1 MYKDDS
7 QLSYQRYNRMN
18 WYALC
23 WP

>member
-7 QLSYQRYNRMN
+7 QLSHQRYNRMN